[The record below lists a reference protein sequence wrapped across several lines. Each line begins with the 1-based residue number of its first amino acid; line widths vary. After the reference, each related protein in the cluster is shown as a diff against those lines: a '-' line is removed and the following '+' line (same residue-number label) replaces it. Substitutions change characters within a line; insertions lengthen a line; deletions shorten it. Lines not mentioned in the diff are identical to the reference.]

1 MLEKENEGPI
11 QIKKGFAI
19 IGTMV
24 LNKDNKNSISKALM
38 NRFSSIHLDDYL
50 EINNKNLKKYYR

>member
-1 MLEKENEGPI
+1 
-11 QIKKGFAI
+11 
-19 IGTMV
+19 MV